1 MSMRNQA
8 AVTLALL
15 LAGCASTPNTVTG
28 PAVQSPARAFASPD
42 EERTYRV
49 LMGELAL
56 QRGEDREAV
65 HQYARAAQ
73 LSSDPSLVRQALT
86 LAYQLGDN
94 QLAWQLDQHWLRL
107 APADPDALR
116 FRAVLET
123 RLGQPLD
130 AARHFA
136 QLLGGTSGNYLSIAM
151 LLGQEADATHGLPV
165 MQRLVEDAPQSADAH
180 YAFAEL
186 ALHYQRAA
194 LAEQQA
200 RQALTIK
207 PRLESAELLL
217 ARALA
222 AQGKFDAAL
231 AIIEPRLKATASDTP
246 LRLAYA
252 ALLAQAG
259 RDTDASTQFKAVL
272 KQQPA
277 NNQALYSLGLLE
289 LSAGRFKSAH
299 GYFLRLFNSGQ
310 QPGTAAYFLGNTA
323 ELQHD
328 YPEALAWYRQ
338 VEDGERWLP
347 AQIAITRVLLASNL
361 PDAARKFV
369 DNVIA
374 DNPDVSSQLRA
385 AEAHLFADHGD
396 VKSARHL
403 LDDAL
408 QSKPDDPD
416 LLYARAL
423 LEESMGETSAAE
435 RDLQQ
440 IIRQSPANAEAL
452 NALGYILVEHSMRY
466 QEALGY
472 IQQALDLM
480 PDDPAI
486 MDSMGWVQY
495 RLGHTQ
501 LAVTYLRQAYQR
513 QNDPQIAAHLVEVLL
528 AAGDRQQA
536 HALWAAALKQHPDST
551 DLKNLRTR
559 VSP

>member
-1 MSMRNQA
+1 
-8 AVTLALL
+8 
-15 LAGCASTPNTVTG
+15 
-28 PAVQSPARAFASPD
+28 
-42 EERTYRV
+42 
-49 LMGELAL
+49 
-56 QRGEDREAV
+56 
-65 HQYARAAQ
+65 
-73 LSSDPSLVRQALT
+73 
-86 LAYQLGDN
+86 
-94 QLAWQLDQHWLRL
+94 LDQHWLRL

-123 RLGQPLD
+123 RLGKPLD

-136 QLLGGTSGNYLSIAM
+136 QLLGDASGGSYLSIAM
-151 LLGQEADATHGLPV
+151 LLGQEADAAHGLPV

-200 RQALTIK
+200 RQVLTIK

-222 AQGKFDAAL
+222 AQGKYDAAL
-231 AIIEPRLKATASDTP
+231 AIIEPRLKAAAGDIP

-259 RDTDASTQFKAVL
+259 RDTDASTQFKTVL

-299 GYFLRLFNSGQ
+299 DYFLRLFNSGQ

-347 AQIAITRVLLASNL
+347 AQIAIVRVLLASNL

-374 DNPDVSSQLRA
+374 DNPDVSSQLRV
-385 AEAHLFADHGD
+385 AEAQLFADHGD
-396 VKSARHL
+396 VKSARRL

-423 LEESMGETSAAE
+423 LEENMGEISAAE

-452 NALGYILVEHSMRY
+452 NALGYTLVEHSARY

-495 RLGHTQ
+495 RLGHTK

-528 AAGDRQQA
+528 AAGDKQEA
-536 HALWAAALKQHPDST
+536 HDLWAAALKQHPDST
-551 DLKNLRTR
+551 DLKNLRSR